1 MLYSPSHWFLK
12 HRLKLRSLVLVV
24 AMDDHSNLQR
34 AADALGMTQPAASK
48 MLKELEELLEAPLFQ
63 RFQRGVEATAM
74 GALVIAH
81 ARNVLN

>member
-12 HRLKLRSLVLVV
+12 HRLKLRSLVLVG

-48 MLKELEELLEAPLFQ
+48 M
-63 RFQRGVEATAM
+63 
-74 GALVIAH
+74 
-81 ARNVLN
+81 